1 MHYKIYKEKGRFE
14 VSLTDKD
21 YIKDYFSIKFF
32 RHKDCNVSLKIFRD
46 FGDDIHGY
54 PTISFQIPFLI
65 YVFIEFNF
73 INWPDKNNKY
83 WSSDPQYGFYTYKEN
98 PNIRIFDMVWLW
110 FGNKKK
116 ILTMPW
122 YYGSSF
128 KKYLRIEDDNGK
140 CKSLILI
147 DNFDDF
153 IKSKF
158 KDNPDGQI
166 YWRLYK
172 FHKLVDGKIQEGYA
186 RVYLIEQEWR
196 PKWFKWTKL
205 FAKRSKSVDIS
216 FYSDKECTHNI
227 GVGPMVGTYKGGVYS
242 TYRTFDD
249 LNKPIDEI
257 YKEVM
262 NDIFK

>member
-1 MHYKIYKEKGRFE
+1 MKIHYRVYKEKRRFKI
-14 VSLTDKD
+14 SLTDKD

-32 RHKDCNVSLKIFRD
+32 RHKDCNASLKISRD
-46 FGDDIHGY
+46 FGAIHGY
-54 PTISFQIPFLI
+54 PVISFKIPFLI

-98 PNIRIFDMVWLW
+98 PNRHIFDMIWIW
-110 FGNKKK
+110 FGKKKK

-140 CKSLILI
+140 CKSLIP
-147 DNFDDF
+147 

-158 KDNPDGQI
+158 KDNPDDQI

-257 YKEVM
+257 YNEVM